1 MNAETIKSQLEAA
14 FPGIALK
21 LVRESLLIEKPE
33 DLLKAAMFLKNSDHK
48 IDYLSSVT
56 GADYIQ
62 YLESVYHFYSMALK
76 TGPLV
81 LRVRVPRDNPKVPSL
96 TLLFRSAEFQE
107 REAYDMYG
115 IIYENHPDPRRVF
128 MWEGF
133 EGFPLRKDYKQE
145 DSETLEMEDVEW
157 LEKHGVKV
165 DGELKAKAE
174 NLKRQGKRAVAE
186 RPKPGADAV

>member
-1 MNAETIKSQLEAA
+1 MNAEAIKSQIETA

-21 LVRESLLIEKPE
+21 LVRETLLVENPE
-33 DLLKAAMFLKNSDHK
+33 DLLKVAVFLKNSEHK
-48 IDYLSSVT
+48 LDYLCSVT

-81 LRVRVPRDNPKVPSL
+81 LRVRVPRETPKVPSL
-96 TLLFRSAEFQE
+96 TPLFRSAEFQE

-115 IIYENHPDPRRVF
+115 IIYENHPDPRRIF

-145 DSETLEMEDVEW
+145 DSETLEMEDVLW

-165 DGELKAKAE
+165 DAELKANAE
-174 NLKRQGKRAVAE
+174 ELKRQGKRAVAE
-186 RPKPGADAV
+186 RPKPGAEAV